1 MDIDLEECLET
12 AISLAREAGQIVNE
26 GFYLDKTVTTKG
38 EPANL
43 VTEFDTRVQRILFD
57 RLGEKFPTHKLIG
70 EESVSEPV
78 LTDAPTW
85 IIDPID
91 GTTNFIHGFP
101 LTCISIGL
109 TVNREPVLGVVYNP
123 ILEHMFTARKGHGAF
138 LNSRRIHVSD
148 VTGRERAFLNS
159 RRIHVSN
166 VTGRERAFLN
176 SRRIHVS
183 DVAGRERA
191 FLDSRRIH
199 VSDATGRERAFLN
212 SRRIYVSDVTD
223 MSKALVGLE
232 VPTTQRP
239 STFEMRVKR
248 GRAIEQVAR
257 EIRGLGSIVIGL
269 CFVAMGGLDVYQ
281 YEGGIH
287 CWDVA
292 AASVILLEAGGVITD
307 PRGGPFDLMSK
318 RVLGAG
324 TEKLALQMV
333 KIIQEA
339 DSS

>member
-12 AISLAREAGQIVNE
+12 AISLARETGQIVKE
-26 GFYLDKTVTTKG
+26 GFYLDKTMTTKG
-38 EPANL
+38 EPADL
-43 VTEFDTRVQRILFD
+43 VTEFDTRVQQILFD

-70 EESVSEPV
+70 EESVTEPV

-123 ILEHMFTARKGHGAF
+123 ILEHMFTAKKGQGAF
-138 LNSRRIHVSD
+138 LNSRRIHVSEVTGRKRAFLNYRRIHVSEVTGRKRALLNYRRIHVSG
-148 VTGRERAFLNS
+148 VTGRERAFLHS
-159 RRIHVSN
+159 RRIHVSG
-166 VTGRERAFLN
+166 VTGRERAFLH
-176 SRRIHVS
+176 SRRIH
-183 DVAGRERA
+183 
-191 FLDSRRIH
+191 
-199 VSDATGRERAFLN
+199 
-212 SRRIYVSDVTD
+212 VSDVTD

-239 STFEMRVKR
+239 STFAMRVKR

-257 EIRGLGSIVIGL
+257 EIRGLGSIAIGL

-307 PRGGPFDLMSK
+307 PRGGPFDLMSR

>member
-1 MDIDLEECLET
+1 MH
-12 AISLAREAGQIVNE
+12 
-26 GFYLDKTVTTKG
+26 
-38 EPANL
+38 L
-43 VTEFDTRVQRILFD
+43 VTS
-57 RLGEKFPTHKLIG
+57 LGAPVVAPTNKCFTPGPRAPLSHRLIG
-70 EESVSEPV
+70 EESVTEPV

-123 ILEHMFTARKGHGAF
+123 ILEHMFTARKGQGAF

-148 VTGRERAFLNS
+148 VTGRKRAFLNY
-159 RRIHVSN
+159 
-166 VTGRERAFLN
+166 
-176 SRRIHVS
+176 RRIHVS
-183 DVAGRERA
+183 DV
-191 FLDSRRIH
+191 
-199 VSDATGRERAFLN
+199 TGKGEGFPQLQEDTH
-212 SRRIYVSDVTD
+212 I
-223 MSKALVGLE
+223 SKALVGLE

-248 GRAIEQVAR
+248 GRVIEQVAR

-292 AASVILLEAGGVITD
+292 AASVILLEAGGVIMD
-307 PRGGPFDLMSK
+307 PRGTDTWASRIPVYTSPTLESRGWTLRLD
-318 RVLGAG
+318 VE
-324 TEKLALQMV
+324 T
-333 KIIQEA
+333 
-339 DSS
+339 SSWSWNRKVGVANGEDYSRS